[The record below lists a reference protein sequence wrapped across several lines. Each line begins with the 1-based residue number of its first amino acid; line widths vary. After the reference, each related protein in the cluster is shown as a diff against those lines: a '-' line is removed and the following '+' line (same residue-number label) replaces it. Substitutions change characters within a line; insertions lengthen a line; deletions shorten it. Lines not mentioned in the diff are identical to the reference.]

1 MAAQPRKT
9 TPNPMPDQEILNI
22 DGAAAF
28 LGVSVKTFS
37 KVLREGDVPGRK
49 VGREWKFSR
58 QALVDWVGRCTA
70 RDFLDD
76 GEAAD
81 GEDAA
86 GDADSGSA
94 GSATRSSSTRGSATG
109 GAGRG
114 GVSARSGGRSVG
126 EGAGDDGGTAA
137 SRESAAARRK
147 KVNDGFSVDE
157 I

>member
-58 QALVDWVGRCTA
+58 QALVDWVGSRTA

-76 GEAAD
+76 GEG
-81 GEDAA
+81 GEDEDGAEE
-86 GDADSGSA
+86 SGSP
-94 GSATRSSSTRGSATG
+94 G
-109 GAGRG
+109 GASRG
-114 GVSARSGGRSVG
+114 GPGARGALG
-126 EGAGDDGGTAA
+126 EGGSVTGAA
-137 SRESAAARRK
+137 ARESAAARRSK

>member
-1 MAAQPRKT
+1 MAAHPRKT
-9 TPNPMPDQEILNI
+9 TPNPMPDHEILNI

-58 QALVDWVGRCTA
+58 QALVDWVGSRTA
-70 RDFLDD
+70 RDFLDGSDVTEDDDAPAMPARD
-76 GEAAD
+76 GAARGGRTTD
-81 GEDAA
+81 KGGAA
-86 GDADSGSA
+86 GAGTRDA
-94 GSATRSSSTRGSATG
+94 G
-109 GAGRG
+109 G
-114 GVSARSGGRSVG
+114 
-126 EGAGDDGGTAA
+126 
-137 SRESAAARRK
+137 ARRK

>member
-9 TPNPMPDQEILNI
+9 TPSPMPDQEILNI

-58 QALVDWVGRCTA
+58 QALVEWVGRCTA
-70 RDFLDD
+70 RDFLDGSD
-76 GEAAD
+76 TAEP
-81 GEDAA
+81 EDAA
-86 GDADSGSA
+86 ESGA
-94 GSATRSSSTRGSATG
+94 PPRG
-109 GAGRG
+109 GARP
-114 GVSARSGGRSVG
+114 
-126 EGAGDDGGTAA
+126 GAGGGAPL
-137 SRESAAARRK
+137 RESQGSRRR